1 SAQIR
6 EILISESAWEEM
18 TCLFAP
24 SLGDL
29 TAPDF
34 FLEDC
39 RLNAITDVIN
49 CAHITSSGNNPFI
62 WTGYVEGM
70 LRFVDRMS
78 QAPSLRHFL
87 HIESAG
93 LGVSASECGLDNKPG
108 FSNYENVIA
117 QCSWANS
124 LIEQRIIECYPE
136 LPLMR
141 IVPSTGIEQ
150 TELGNSICRHL
161 NLP

>member
-24 SLGDL
+24 S
-29 TAPDF
+29 
-34 FLEDC
+34 
-39 RLNAITDVIN
+39 
-49 CAHITSSGNNPFI
+49 
-62 WTGYVEGM
+62 
-70 LRFVDRMS
+70 
-78 QAPSLRHFL
+78 
-87 HIESAG
+87 

>member
-1 SAQIR
+1 WKPPAHSPEENMVRQKCSGIR
-6 EILISESAWEEM
+6 RS
-18 TCLFAP
+18 
-24 SLGDL
+24 
-29 TAPDF
+29 
-34 FLEDC
+34 
-39 RLNAITDVIN
+39 
-49 CAHITSSGNNPFI
+49 
-62 WTGYVEGM
+62 Y
-70 LRFVDRMS
+70 
-78 QAPSLRHFL
+78 
-87 HIESAG
+87 
-93 LGVSASECGLDNKPG
+93 LDNKPG
-108 FSNYENVIA
+108 FSNYENAIA